1 MKVRKEDMSE
11 VIIFLIMVALLSLGS
26 IVMVISDYM
35 DAVHHRRR
43 QNKINFL
50 KSHSGYGLD
59 KDGNIVKL

>member
-11 VIIFLIMVALLSLGS
+11 VIILLGMIALLSLGS
-26 IVMVISDYM
+26 IVMTISDYM
-35 DAVHHRRR
+35 DAVHHKRK
-43 QNKINFL
+43 QSKVNFL

>member
-11 VIIFLIMVALLSLGS
+11 VIIFLIMVTLLSLGS
-26 IVMVISDYM
+26 IVMTISDYI